1 MKQVKNVQICQRDQ
15 MVVHVIVHH
24 LTAELMDK
32 HHHTSLHNFAFTL
45 RIRKNPSANRKQKQK
60 PKSSSSGKG
69 LKDVNDIYI
78 CSKEM
83 RIQILRVFTLQDKQ
97 ISCWIKA

>member
-1 MKQVKNVQICQRDQ
+1 MKQVKNVQICKRDQ

-45 RIRKNPSANRKQKQK
+45 RIRKKPLRKQETKTKTKKLFKWKRFKRCQRY
-60 PKSSSSGKG
+60 
-69 LKDVNDIYI
+69 IY
-78 CSKEM
+78 M
-83 RIQILRVFTLQDKQ
+83 Q
-97 ISCWIKA
+97 